1 MDNTIVNLS
10 LTVAQVNTILKYLGG
25 GSYIEVVDIINEIRS
40 QAVPQI
46 AQEAAPPTVASE

>member
-25 GSYIEVVDIINEIRS
+25 GSYMEVVDIINEIRL